1 MHERLYSFLEK
12 EQLLSEGQFGFRN
25 NRSTVDALIDIIEK
39 IRNACDKGIYA
50 CGAFLDFKK
59 AFDTMNHILLSKLAH
74 YGIRGQANNW
84 FHSYLTQRVQF
95 ISVNRFN
102 SQLHLISHGVPQG
115 SVLGTLLFIIFINYI
130 TSAQIN

>member
-39 IRNACDKGIYA
+39 IRNACDKGIYT

-59 AFDTMNHILLSKLAH
+59 AFDSE
-74 YGIRGQANNW
+74 
-84 FHSYLTQRVQF
+84 SY
-95 ISVNRFN
+95 S
-102 SQLHLISHGVPQG
+102 P
-115 SVLGTLLFIIFINYI
+115 
-130 TSAQIN
+130 